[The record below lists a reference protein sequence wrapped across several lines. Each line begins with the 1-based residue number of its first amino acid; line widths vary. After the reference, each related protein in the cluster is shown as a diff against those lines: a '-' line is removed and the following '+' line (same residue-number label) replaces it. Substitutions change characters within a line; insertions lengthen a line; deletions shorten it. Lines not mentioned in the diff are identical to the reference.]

1 LLQSRGDALQRSLD
15 GERTAHAALRERA
28 EATAAQLAL
37 EMRTAAAAADALAF
51 VRKRVVL
58 LTALAWRQRTRI
70 RVEIGGQQGLYREL
84 VAWMQ
89 RAAEVGTPRT
99 DSHCCM
105 ALHAKHAQAHT
116 QQAQRTHAVAVA
128 AQKALHTLR
137 AHPGCAC
144 LPAGY
149 CGYSVC

>member
-89 RAAEVGTPRT
+89 RAAEVALRGLIH
-99 DSHCCM
+99 SHCCM
-105 ALHAKHAQAHT
+105 AWRCTPRHAQT
-116 QQAQRTHAVAVA
+116 P
-128 AQKALHTLR
+128 LHTR
-137 AHPGCAC
+137 SRSRTKRCTR
-144 LPAGY
+144 
-149 CGYSVC
+149 